1 VWEILNPKEED
12 HRDLIEEPE
21 MPEFKDFGAGTS
33 IYTELNIAERK
44 EYNIVYRIFKGQ
56 IKLF

>member
-12 HRDLIEEPE
+12 YRDLIEEPE
-21 MPEFKDFGAGTS
+21 MLEFKDFRAGAGT
-33 IYTELNIAERK
+33 YAELNMAERK

>member
-1 VWEILNPKEED
+1 VWEILNPEEED

-21 MPEFKDFGAGTS
+21 MPEFKDFRTS
-33 IYTELNIAERK
+33 KSTYTELNIAERK
-44 EYNIVYRIFKGQ
+44 EYNIAYRIFKGQ